1 MSDSDATTPRIEAQP
16 YRPPTGTPGAPRG
29 SGRAVLIAALTAV
42 LLGVGLVVAYFALA
56 RTVQLQ
62 IEPASARIDVDGGLG
77 IALGASYL
85 LLPGDYRLSARA
97 DGYTDLDTGF
107 TVGDAADQR
116 LRFSMQRLPGRLKL
130 LVEPQADV
138 FIDGN
143 PHGSTPLAPLVLSAG
158 AHNLMLRAPRY
169 RLHQAPLQIEGGGV
183 EQTVQV
189 KLEPGWAPVSLRSVP
204 AGAEIRVDGQPAG
217 VTPQTLELGEGN
229 HALELRLAGYANWQ
243 DQIAVRANEPLKLAE
258 VRLQIAAGVLRVTS
272 TPSGASVRVGN
283 DFRGQT
289 PIELRLAPGQSHL
302 VQLSTPG
309 HKPAERSVDVAS
321 DARESLSVQ
330 LEPILGAVAL
340 DVQPPEAS
348 VKIDGKALAAGTSR
362 VELSAVAHK
371 IEASMPGYTA
381 WSGSVTPRADFEQR
395 VEIRLQSESEARAAR
410 TPARVVSKAGPAMVL
425 VQPGAFVMGT
435 PRGEQGRQSNEAMRP
450 VRLTRAYY
458 LSTTEVTN
466 AQYRR
471 FAAAHSSG
479 IVKRETLDN
488 DRQPVARVS
497 WDDAAR
503 YCNWLS
509 AQDGLAAAYREEG
522 GAMRRVEPATT
533 GYRLP
538 SEAEWEWA
546 ARFTGGGSAS
556 GQRYPWG
563 GGFPPPARSG
573 NFADVLAEN
582 LAPAIIPGYEDGYA
596 AAAPVGSFAPS
607 PLGLL
612 DLGGNVA
619 EWVHDVYDGALPID
633 PPEAADPFGPASG
646 GEHVIRGSS
655 WMHARLVELRLAY
668 RDVGREPRADVG
680 FRVARYAE

>member
-1 MSDSDATTPRIEAQP
+1 MSAPETTTSRIEPLP
-16 YRPPTGTPGAPRG
+16 YRPPAGAPGAPPR
-29 SGRAVLIAALTAV
+29 SGRAVLMAVVMVV
-42 LLGVGLVVAYFALA
+42 LLCLVLVIAFFALA
-56 RTVQLQ
+56 RSVQFQ
-62 IEPASARIDVDGGLG
+62 VEPNTARIDVDGGLG
-77 IALGASYL
+77 FALGASYL
-85 LLPGDYRLSARA
+85 LLPGDYRLSAKA
-97 DGYTDLDTGF
+97 DGYTDLETTF

-116 LRFSMQRLPGRLKL
+116 LRFSLQRLPGRLTL
-130 LVEPQADV
+130 LVEPAAEV

-143 PHGSTPLAPLVLSAG
+143 PRGSTPLAPLELAAG
-158 AHNLMLRAPRY
+158 THELMLRAPRY
-169 RLHQAPLQIEGGGV
+169 RVHQAPVQIEGGGV
-183 EQTVQV
+183 EQTLQV
-189 KLEPGWAPVSLRSVP
+189 KLERGWAPVSLRSLP
-204 AGAEIRVDGQPAG
+204 SGAEIRVDGQPAG
-217 VTPQTLELGEGN
+217 VTPQTLELGEGS
-229 HALELRLAGYANWQ
+229 HAVELRLAGYANWQ
-243 DQIAVRANEPLKLAE
+243 DQVTVRANEPLQLAE
-258 VRLQIAAGVLRVTS
+258 VRLQVAAGVVRVSS
-272 TPSGASVRVGN
+272 TPSGASVRVGK

-289 PIELRLAPGQSHL
+289 PLELRLAPGQSHL
-302 VQLSTPG
+302 VQLSAPG
-309 HKPAERSVDVAS
+309 HKPAERSVDVTA
-321 DARESLSVQ
+321 DGRENLNVQ
-330 LEPILGAVAL
+330 LEPILGSVAL

-348 VKIDGKALAAGTSR
+348 VKIDGKALSAGTTR
-362 VELSAVAHK
+362 VELPATPHT
-371 IEASMPGYTA
+371 IEASMAGYTT

-410 TPARVVSKAGPAMVL
+410 TPARVVSKAGPAMIL

-435 PRGEQGRQSNEAMRP
+435 PRGEQGRQSNEAVRP

-466 AQYRR
+466 AQFRR
-471 FAAAHSSG
+471 FASAHSSG

-509 AQDGLAAAYREEG
+509 AQDGLAPAYRDEG

-546 ARFTGGGSAS
+546 ARFGGGGIAG

-596 AAAPVGSFAPS
+596 AAAPVGSFAPG

-612 DLGGNVA
+612 DLGGNVS
-619 EWVHDVYDGALPID
+619 EWVNDVYDGALPID